1 MSMYVSFI
9 LRHMGGGEEGDGREE
24 ERGRGEERREG
35 GGIGGE
41 RGEGGGKE
49 GCCLTSV
56 AASCVELSIF
66 HLLYV

>member
-1 MSMYVSFI
+1 MLASFS
-9 LRHMGGGEEGDGREE
+9 GAWVEGEERGGREE
-24 ERGRGEERREG
+24 GRERGRRRG
-35 GGIGGE
+35 RGR

-49 GCCLTSV
+49 GCCLTTV